1 MIRHTA
7 REQRQAAVRKLA
19 EAVSSFVY
27 EQSNAARNARA
38 DMIRASH
45 LKSVKHHLAAH
56 SAARAQRYYNAYVT
70 VWANYADKI
79 AARANGFGT
88 PVTRM
93 PDDRRGREACGAT
106 FCRVLAQVL
115 ACERTGP
122 RSQLYSGDDL
132 RRCEAVEALS
142 VDDPLFHRER
152 GCLLGCGILTP
163 REGGHG
169 HVRELRRS
177 ERRGQRVER
186 GVRRNW
192 ARDC

>member
-106 FCRVLAQVL
+106 FCRVLAQAALLRRRLTKVRSCGSSQRGRSSFPSRAGL
-115 ACERTGP
+115 LTWMRHSYSSRRWTRP
-122 RSQLYSGDDL
+122 RSGTTTI
-132 RRCEAVEALS
+132 R
-142 VDDPLFHRER
+142 
-152 GCLLGCGILTP
+152 TP
-163 REGGHG
+163 WPA
-169 HVRELRRS
+169 S
-177 ERRGQRVER
+177 
-186 GVRRNW
+186 
-192 ARDC
+192 